1 MSRKL
6 QSKTSVENLGRKLE
20 AKGENLN
27 GKEQWPVLENGGK
40 WASGGLWS
48 SESRCPPGSAICGLQ
63 TKIQPFAGKGVTYDD
78 AGLTDL
84 KFICCET

>member
-1 MSRKL
+1 MVGTPSGRTGTSNFFLSPGGSAGFPARPHMS
-6 QSKTSVENLGRKLE
+6 G
-20 AKGENLN
+20 
-27 GKEQWPVLENGGK
+27 P

-63 TKIQPFAGKGVTYDD
+63 TKIQPFAGAGVTYDD